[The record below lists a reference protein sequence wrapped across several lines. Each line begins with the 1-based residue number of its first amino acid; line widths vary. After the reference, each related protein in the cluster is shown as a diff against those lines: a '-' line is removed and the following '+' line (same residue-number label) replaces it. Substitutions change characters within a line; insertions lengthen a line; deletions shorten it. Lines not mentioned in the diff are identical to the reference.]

1 MPPITQTLVAA
12 IERPNGKPC
21 VVKHVE
27 RRGLKVIVE
36 AWCGTTFNAADGVTQ
51 LLAASDFCLGCVGAI
66 KMAVK
71 P

>member
-1 MPPITQTLVAA
+1 MPPITHNLVAA

-27 RRGLKVIVE
+27 RRGLRVIVE

-51 LLAASDFCLGCVGAI
+51 LHATSDFCLGCVSAI
-66 KMAVK
+66 KAAGS
-71 P
+71 